1 MPENKRILF
10 VEDDEI
16 IASGLCYT
24 FEAEGYGV
32 LRCGTVKAA
41 LEAIAHEAFDIA
53 VLDLSL
59 PDGSGFALCEA
70 IKAKRRHI
78 PVIFLTAVDDEANTV
93 RGLEMGADDYIAKP
107 FRIRELL
114 ARVNAALRRNTP
126 SGETKDPDV
135 IHLGDI
141 KLFTAEARM
150 EINGKEAALTAQEY
164 RLLMLFARNRG
175 RILSRERLL
184 EALWDSAGEFVND
197 NTLTVSIKR
206 LREKLGDDGAFI
218 ETVRGLGY
226 RMMREE
232 KHGQG

>member
-1 MPENKRILF
+1 MRILF
-10 VEDDEI
+10 VEDNEI

-24 FEAEGYGV
+24 FEAEGFAV
-32 LRCGTVKAA
+32 LLRGTAKAA

-70 IKAKRRHI
+70 IKAKGRGI

-114 ARVNAALRRNTP
+114 ARVNAALRRNV
-126 SGETKDPDV
+126 SGEISGV
-135 IHLGDI
+135 IELGDI
-141 KLFTAEARM
+141 RLFTAEAKVEVNSR
-150 EINGKEAALTAQEY
+150 ELILTAQEY
-164 RLLMLFARNRG
+164 RLLMLFAKNRG
-175 RILSRERLL
+175 RVISREILL

-197 NTLTVSIKR
+197 NTLTVSVKR
-206 LREKLGDDGAFI
+206 LREKLGDSGRVI

-226 RMMREE
+226 RANWGD

>member
-1 MPENKRILF
+1 MAENKRILF

-24 FEAEGYGV
+24 FEAEGFGV
-32 LRCGTVKAA
+32 LLCGTVKSA
-41 LEAIAHEAFDIA
+41 LEAIPREAFDIA

-59 PDGSGFALCEA
+59 PDGSGFSLCEA
-70 IKAKRRHI
+70 VKAKSRSI

-93 RGLEMGADDYIAKP
+93 RGLETGADDYIAKP

-114 ARVNAALRRNTP
+114 ARVNAALRRSAAAGDN
-126 SGETKDPDV
+126 SGVLE
-135 IHLGDI
+135 LGDI
-141 KLFTAEARM
+141 RIYTDQARV
-150 EINGKEAALTAQEY
+150 EKNGLDLALTAQEY
-164 RLLMLFARNRG
+164 RLLMLFAKNRG
-175 RILSRERLL
+175 RVISRELLL

-197 NTLTVSIKR
+197 NTLTVSVKR
-206 LREKLGDDGAFI
+206 LREKLGERGSVI

-226 RMMREE
+226 RANWEV

>member
-1 MPENKRILF
+1 MAETKRILF
-10 VEDDEI
+10 AEDDEI

-24 FEAEGYGV
+24 FEAEGFEV
-32 LRCGTVKAA
+32 LPCASVKAA
-41 LEAIAHEAFDIA
+41 LDLIAHEAFDIA

-70 IKAKRRHI
+70 VKAKSRNI

-114 ARVNAALRRNTP
+114 ARVNAALRRNAQAGDT
-126 SGETKDPDV
+126 SGVLE
-135 IHLGDI
+135 LGDI
-141 KLFTAEARM
+141 RLFTAEAKVEVSGR
-150 EINGKEAALTAQEY
+150 ELILTAQEY
-164 RLLMLFARNRG
+164 RLLMLFAKNRG
-175 RILSRERLL
+175 RVVSREILL

-197 NTLTVSIKR
+197 NTLTVSVKR
-206 LREKLGDDGAFI
+206 LREKLGDSGRVI

-226 RMMREE
+226 RANWEV